1 MEMTRATTLM
11 ALREADTAA
20 ETGPTAKAWPELRRN
35 ATPKLTLTI
44 HSDLAAA
51 EAAWRC
57 FEETADC
64 TAFQT
69 FDWLAAWQ
77 RHVGRCQGTKPV
89 IAIGRYGDG
98 DTAFILPLAIEARR
112 LARRLCWLGQEQCD
126 YNAPLIARDFAQRV
140 KPDAFIATWRELQR
154 RLPDDPSLQYDWIE
168 LEKMPETIGGQTNP
182 FIYLPV
188 MPHSSGAYLTS
199 LGDDWQTFYAAK
211 RSSTTHRRDRAK
223 RRHLSAFGD
232 IRFVTSDD
240 ADDARRTLETLIAQ
254 KSHAFARKGIP
265 DIFKRAGYRDFL
277 LELAANP
284 RLQRFVH
291 ISRVEIGPTLAA
303 ANFGLVF
310 GGCYYHVLASYVDAP
325 LAQYGPGA
333 LHLRELLAYAI
344 GRGLKH
350 FDFTIG
356 DEPYKREW
364 SDINL
369 KLFDYTA
376 TVTWRGFLARWPS
389 LVRRRVKRFIKQTP
403 LVWQLFSRARGA
415 VGAMAHRGG
424 RARRGPPP
432 SGQD

>member
-1 MEMTRATTLM
+1 M
-11 ALREADTAA
+11 
-20 ETGPTAKAWPELRRN
+20 
-35 ATPKLTLTI
+35 
-44 HSDLAAA
+44 
-51 EAAWRC
+51 
-57 FEETADC
+57 
-64 TAFQT
+64 
-69 FDWLAAWQ
+69 
-77 RHVGRCQGTKPV
+77 
-89 IAIGRYGDG
+89 IAIGRHGADI
-98 DTAFILPLAIEARR
+98 AFILPLAVEPRR

-140 KPDAFIATWRELQR
+140 KPDAFIAIWRELLQR
-154 RLPDDPSLQYDWIE
+154 LQNNPSLRFDWIE
-168 LEKMPETIGGQTNP
+168 LEKMPETIGSQSNP

-188 MPHSSGAYLTS
+188 TPHPSGAHLTR

-211 RSSTTHRRDRAK
+211 RSSATHRRDRAK

-232 IRFVTSDD
+232 IRFLTSED
-240 ADDARRTLETLIAQ
+240 ADDARRTLETLMAQ

-265 DIFKRAGYRDFL
+265 DIFKRPGYRDFL
-277 LELAANP
+277 LDLAVNP
-284 RLQRFVH
+284 RLRQFVH
-291 ISRVEIGPTLAA
+291 ISRVEIGPALAA

-344 GRGLKH
+344 GRGLKL

-376 TVTWRGFLARWPS
+376 TMTWRGFLARWPS

-403 LVWQLFSRARGA
+403 MVWHLFSRARGA
-415 VGAMAHRGG
+415 VGAMAHSG
-424 RARRGPPP
+424 RHSRHAPPP